1 MNSHE
6 PVMNRRGL
14 RKTKSCHMSG
24 ALIIFLL
31 FDLCTTVGEIGGV
44 SKLECPPPIILMQIW
59 LISGRFYEVVL
70 GPQFWSILKTHQL
83 AWSLVFDN
91 STFTTQA
98 RLRFVTLETRH
109 WALRHGIWRGIRW
122 WFQLGLVWSGGDFLH
137 APARIIDTAL
147 KVFGCG
153 GAAQKAGC

>member
-44 SKLECPPPIILMQIW
+44 SKLECPPPHHSHANLVDF
-59 LISGRFYEVVL
+59 R
-70 GPQFWSILKTHQL
+70 SIL
-83 AWSLVFDN
+83 
-91 STFTTQA
+91 
-98 RLRFVTLETRH
+98 
-109 WALRHGIWRGIRW
+109 
-122 WFQLGLVWSGGDFLH
+122 
-137 APARIIDTAL
+137 
-147 KVFGCG
+147 
-153 GAAQKAGC
+153 